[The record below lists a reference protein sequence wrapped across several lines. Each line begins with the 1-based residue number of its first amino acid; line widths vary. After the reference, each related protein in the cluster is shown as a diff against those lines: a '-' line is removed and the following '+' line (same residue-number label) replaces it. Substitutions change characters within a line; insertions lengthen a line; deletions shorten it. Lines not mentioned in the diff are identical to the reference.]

1 MERENVTKLKN
12 AKTIDFTRFQGGTP
26 VFLTMYRKEVIYLDR
41 KDLET
46 DNWL

>member
-1 MERENVTKLKN
+1 MPETV
-12 AKTIDFTRFQGGTP
+12 DFTRFQGIAT

-41 KDLET
+41 KGKDLET

>member
-1 MERENVTKLKN
+1 MLGTV
-12 AKTIDFTRFQGGTP
+12 DFTRFQGIAT

>member
-1 MERENVTKLKN
+1 MAESL
-12 AKTIDFTRFQGGTP
+12 DFTRFQGFDA